1 VTVRGEENVM
11 NRKDVNWL
19 LETLKDPDDAERFV
33 MAQCEHGRISLQT
46 VADVARERGWI
57 NRTVNPFPTV
67 APHHSIAYATAGL
80 TVAVP

>member
-11 NRKDVNWL
+11 NREDVNWL

-33 MAQCEHGRISLQT
+33 LAQYEHGRISLQT
-46 VADVARERGWI
+46 MADVARESGWI

-67 APHHSIAYATAGL
+67 APRHSLAYANAGL
-80 TVAVP
+80 TVGVA